1 MLVKTGCSS
10 SMVALHLAA
19 EAVQNGTC
27 TSAMALGCNLITSV
41 ITSIVFTETGV
52 LSPSGKCKTFDL
64 LADGYGRGEAVNAV
78 FVKKMSDALRDGNPI
93 RAVIRSSGTNNDGR
107 SNGIMNPNT
116 YLQEALIRRTY
127 EKAGITDYS
136 KTAFFECH
144 GTGTP
149 TGDPLEVAAV
159 ARIWKEFGGV
169 KIGAVRGSDFPLA
182 RVKSVQVQPANV
194 AMNDRSS
201 QTLGTQKAQLAS
213 QVSSKAFLP
222 SRIGSFL
229 PTSIW
234 KIPTREVRACP
245 SIALIHELTG

>member
-27 TSAMALGCNLITSV
+27 KSAMALGCNLITSV

-78 FVKKMSDALRDGNPI
+78 YVKRLSDALRDGNPV
-93 RAVIRSSGTNNDGR
+93 RAILRASGTNNDGR
-107 SNGIMNPNT
+107 SNGIMSPNT
-116 YLQEALIRRTY
+116 YLQEALIRKTY
-127 EKAGITDYS
+127 EKAGLPFN

-159 ARIWKEFGGV
+159 ARIWKDHDGV
-169 KIGAVRGSDFPLA
+169 MIGAVSPPLLKPGS
-182 RVKSVQVQPANV
+182 
-194 AMNDRSS
+194 RSS
-201 QTLGTQKAQLAS
+201 SNVTRSNPMSDIQK
-213 QVSSKAFLP
+213 
-222 SRIGSFL
+222 
-229 PTSIW
+229 
-234 KIPTREVRACP
+234 VRQA
-245 SIALIHELTG
+245 

>member
-1 MLVKTGCSS
+1 
-10 SMVALHLAA
+10 MVALHLAA

-27 TSAMALGCNLITSV
+27 KSAMALGCNLITSV

-78 FVKKMSDALRDGNPI
+78 FVKKLSDALRDGNPI

-116 YLQEALIRRTY
+116 YLQESLIRQTY

-159 ARIWKEFGGV
+159 ARIWKDHGGV
-169 KIGAVRGSDFPLA
+169 KIGAVSVLERTTMGHSLFMFRG
-182 RVKSVQVQPANV
+182 
-194 AMNDRSS
+194 
-201 QTLGTQKAQLAS
+201 
-213 QVSSKAFLP
+213 
-222 SRIGSFL
+222 
-229 PTSIW
+229 
-234 KIPTREVRACP
+234 C
-245 SIALIHELTG
+245 

>member
-19 EAVQNGTC
+19 EAVQSGAC
-27 TSAMALGCNLITSV
+27 KSAMALGCNLITSV

-78 FVKKMSDALRDGNPI
+78 FVKRLSDALRDGNPV
-93 RAVIRSSGTNNDGR
+93 RAILRASATNNDGR
-107 SNGIMNPNT
+107 SNGIMSPNT
-116 YLQEALIRRTY
+116 YLQEALIRKTY
-127 EKAGITDYS
+127 EKAGLPFN

-159 ARIWKEFGGV
+159 ARIWKDNDGV
-169 KIGAVRGSDFPLA
+169 MIGAA
-182 RVKSVQVQPANV
+182 
-194 AMNDRSS
+194 
-201 QTLGTQKAQLAS
+201 
-213 QVSSKAFLP
+213 
-222 SRIGSFL
+222 
-229 PTSIW
+229 
-234 KIPTREVRACP
+234 
-245 SIALIHELTG
+245 